1 MPSKLEILSQ
11 VMLSL
16 KSDQNNAMNN
26 INALLNKKD
35 TKEGLIES
43 LKAQIYELSKVHATM
58 QETESFM
65 VQITASLLGKEPGK
79 ESEDSNEDEKEE
91 K

>member
-26 INALLNKKD
+26 INALLNSRD
-35 TKEGLIES
+35 TKEGLIDS
-43 LKAQIYELSKVHATM
+43 LKSEIRSLSLIHLDM
-58 QETESFM
+58 QETQAFILQLTQDSF
-65 VQITASLLGKEPGK
+65 VDALEEELKK
-79 ESEDSNEDEKEE
+79 KEE
-91 K
+91 